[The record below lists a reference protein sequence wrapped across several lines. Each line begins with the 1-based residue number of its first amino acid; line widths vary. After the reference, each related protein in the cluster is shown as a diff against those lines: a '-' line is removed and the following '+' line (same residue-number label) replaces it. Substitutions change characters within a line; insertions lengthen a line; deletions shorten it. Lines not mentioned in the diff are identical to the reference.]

1 VLPPGGSH
9 SSELHDARKAAQERI
24 GAAFAEDLIDPDEL
38 DRRLEAVEEA
48 TSITMLRRIVADLAP
63 GDPSRDARLGV
74 TALAVPQEVPQ
85 RRTVLALL
93 SDTKRVGPWTP
104 ARQTHVRSIIA
115 STCIDLRQARLAPG
129 VTELHLG
136 VVLGEVEIIV
146 PPGLLVESDCVVVLG
161 SLELDQIEGG
171 PSDPESPR
179 IQIRGFVLMGSVSV
193 VERLPGETSRQARK
207 RRKNQH
213 KQLREAR

>member
-1 VLPPGGSH
+1 
-9 SSELHDARKAAQERI
+9 
-24 GAAFAEDLIDPDEL
+24 
-38 DRRLEAVEEA
+38 
-48 TSITMLRRIVADLAP
+48 
-63 GDPSRDARLGV
+63 
-74 TALAVPQEVPQ
+74 
-85 RRTVLALL
+85 
-93 SDTKRVGPWTP
+93 
-104 ARQTHVRSIIA
+104 
-115 STCIDLRQARLAPG
+115 
-129 VTELHLG
+129 LG